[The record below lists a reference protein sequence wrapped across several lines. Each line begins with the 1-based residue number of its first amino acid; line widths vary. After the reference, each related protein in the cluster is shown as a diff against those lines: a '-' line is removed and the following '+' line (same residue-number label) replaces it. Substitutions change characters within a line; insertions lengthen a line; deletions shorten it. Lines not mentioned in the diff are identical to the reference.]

1 MFQQVRSPLNF
12 PLVWPKSWHI
22 RERKV
27 PPKSFAGK
35 TCYRF
40 HIVSSNTLPHSKLNQ
55 AHNMSMITA
64 TTWVPRGHA
73 AAFPTKYVFDQD
85 EYVRISKLAKLE
97 LDDAKQD
104 LEKAREAMN
113 KSNGDASEHDSDDK
127 SSDSDEYEGN
137 NVATGAESKDDDG
150 LKEFDMAHYDDE
162 PDGLDID
169 EAEAG
174 PNDSI
179 FGNIKGL
186 AYYTDNKDD
195 PYITLPQDGE
205 ESDDEEREELQVL
218 PTDNLIL
225 AARIEDEVAHLETY
239 VYEDD
244 SDNLYV
250 HHDVMLPAVPLC
262 VEWVKSRPNK
272 AGFHGNFAAVGTM
285 DPDIELWDLDVVDG
299 IYPTAILGQS
309 SQGALDPL
317 SAAAMPKKKK
327 KSKKTSDAYHVDS
340 VLALSSNS
348 QHGNLLASGSADKTI
363 KLWDLNSC
371 TAAQSYSHHTDKVC
385 ALAWHLSQSSVLL
398 SGSYDRTIVAADM
411 RAPEAT
417 KPRWG
422 VESDVEQVRW
432 DPHDEHLF
440 YVSTENGVLH
450 CFDTRQLPSTP
461 EESKALWRLQA
472 HEKSL
477 SSFSINPVVAGFI
490 ATGST
495 DRSVKL
501 WNISSAS
508 SGPRMVV
515 SRDLGVGKVFSA
527 NFAPD
532 SEVAFRLAV
541 AGSKGAVQVWDT
553 STNKAVRESF
563 ASKVKM
569 PEQDGDVKEKLVR
582 IAEDDEEA
590 EEEAEAAENG
600 DEGGWESMEE
610 D

>member
-1 MFQQVRSPLNF
+1 MGYNQF
-12 PLVWPKSWHI
+12 
-22 RERKV
+22 RK
-27 PPKSFAGK
+27 
-35 TCYRF
+35 
-40 HIVSSNTLPHSKLNQ
+40 
-55 AHNMSMITA
+55 MSMITA

-73 AAFPTKYVFDQD
+73 AAFPTKYVFDED
-85 EYVRISKLAKLE
+85 EYARISKLAKLE

-113 KSNGDASEHDSDDK
+113 KSNGDANDHNSDDE
-127 SSDSDEYEGN
+127 SSDSEKDEDDRL
-137 NVATGAESKDDDG
+137 ATGAESKEDDD
-150 LKEFDMAHYDDE
+150 LKEFDMEHYDDE
-162 PDGLDID
+162 PDGLNNDD
-169 EAEAG
+169 ADAG

-186 AYYTDNKDD
+186 AYHTDNKDD

-205 ESDDEEREELQVL
+205 ESDDEEREELQIL

-262 VEWVKSRPNK
+262 VEWVKSSPNK
-272 AGFHGNFAAVGTM
+272 TGSHGNFAAVGTM

-299 IYPTAILGQS
+299 MYPTAVLGQS
-309 SQGALDPL
+309 SQGSLDPL
-317 SAAAMPKKKK
+317 STAAAPKKKK
-327 KSKKTSDAYHVDS
+327 KSKKSNDAYHVDS
-340 VLALSSNS
+340 VLALSSNP
-348 QHGNLLASGSADKTI
+348 QLGNLLASGSADKTI

-371 TAAQSYSHHTDKVC
+371 TAAQTYSHHTDKVC
-385 ALAWHLSQSSVLL
+385 ALAWHPSQSSVLL

-422 VESDVEQVRW
+422 VESDVELVRW
-432 DPHDEHLF
+432 DPHNEQLF
-440 YVSTENGVLH
+440 YVSTENGILH
-450 CFDTRQLPSTP
+450 CFDARQLPMAP

-472 HEKSL
+472 HEQSL
-477 SSFSINPVVAGFI
+477 SSFSINPAVAGFI

-495 DRSVKL
+495 DRTVKL
-501 WNISSAS
+501 WDISNTS
-508 SGPRMVV
+508 SGPSMVV

-553 STNKAVRESF
+553 STNRAVREAF
-563 ASKVKM
+563 ASKAKM
-569 PEQDGDVKEKLVR
+569 PEQNGDGKEKMVR

-590 EEEAEAAENG
+590 DEEAEAAENG